1 VLSLV
6 LTQPFFDPQVFNANA
21 PRVKMCASAGGRID
35 ALSTF
40 PDHQCVA
47 HGRFAYMPEFYLKK

>member
-40 PDHQCVA
+40 PD
-47 HGRFAYMPEFYLKK
+47 R